1 MTVPYSLLRTTFFVG
16 YLDLP
21 SDDVQLHVLYLDSHE
36 QEVNLHFN
44 PEPREGLESIDPPK
58 RVPGNYPIIN
68 SIRYHHGGST
78 YKRP

>member
-44 PEPREGLESIDPPK
+44 PDPGESRSP
-58 RVPGNYPIIN
+58 
-68 SIRYHHGGST
+68 
-78 YKRP
+78 